1 MLEKDKEI
9 KLSLLSVIKKALG
22 FIKKD
27 TKLFFKPV
35 KGLFNLFKCIND
47 NKFEK
52 MIKLMDAIE
61 DIKINNENDVMIE
74 FKNSMVIKTNGHQ
87 VYYTKEGR
95 IISSASMISDNPEF
109 NLNPYIDKLNINAL
123 AKRDHEV
130 YIFYMTKYIDFSK
143 LKFRVN
149 KEIKC

>member
-1 MLEKDKEI
+1 MKSKMVSI
-9 KLSLLSVIKKALG
+9 IKKELSY
-22 FIKKD
+22 IKED

-35 KGLFNLFKCIND
+35 RGLFNLIKCISD

-52 MIKLMDAIE
+52 MIKLMDVIE

-109 NLNPYIDKLNINAL
+109 NLNPYIEKLDINSL
-123 AKRDHEV
+123 AEKDNKV
-130 YIFYMTKYIDFSK
+130 YIFYMNKYINFSK
-143 LKFRVN
+143 FKFSIN